1 MVFYCRHT
9 GIIPK
14 EQSFWDKQAIEKFKE
29 LLGKYHETGMIAI
42 KKGIRPGPS
51 GDILCLVLI
60 DTATNNFDN
69 GIQIHQEMLR
79 LGLAEWK
86 AGNDSGY
93 TTSSPANER
102 LLSRQNPNI
111 ALTNKGIIR
120 VLEYLKFTNYIIM
133 IFIKIRLYHSDQFT
147 LQMNH
152 QKLVS

>member
-1 MVFYCRHT
+1 MKVPILIGKRSKILKFVKIDVIIFYYRHT

-29 LLGKYHETGMIAI
+29 LVGKCYETGMIAI

-102 LLSRQNPNI
+102 LLSRQNPNMAI
-111 ALTNKGIIR
+111 TNKGIIV
-120 VLEYLKFTNYIIM
+120 VLTYFEFTNSMII
-133 IFIKIRLYHSDQFT
+133 YS
-147 LQMNH
+147 
-152 QKLVS
+152 